1 MSRNY
6 SLPAIVHS
14 QILSDMVLL
23 LLRSN
28 DFPTRLRFVTLLRKI
43 GGRLKRLRV
52 KTKKGFFMALD
63 DIDYVQKT
71 IQQEGI
77 WEPEL
82 TEALDQLFSGDDIF
96 YDIGANVGYFS
107 LFCACAKKC
116 KVIAFEPDPLNC
128 EIIRLN
134 SKINSVEIK
143 TVQKAISSKQG
154 ELKFFRNS
162 ADNSGQSGFNSPNPV
177 AEFLVDVTTIDSFLR
192 ENPELPPTVIK
203 IDVEGHEYEVILGML
218 DLLNT
223 CPPRLIVFESNPDA
237 PQKLE
242 LIKNK
247 LKQCGYA
254 IRRVEISDDLDCYN
268 WIAEKLN
275 NQVV

>member
-1 MSRNY
+1 MRRNY
-6 SLPAIVHS
+6 PLPAVVQSLIIS
-14 QILSDMVLL
+14 NMALL

-28 DFPTRLRFVTLLRKI
+28 DFPSRLRLVTLLRKF
-43 GGRLKRLRV
+43 GGNMKRLKV
-52 KTKKGFFMALD
+52 ETKKGFLMALD
-63 DIDYVQKT
+63 DIDYIQKT
-71 IQQEGI
+71 IQQDRI

-82 TEALDQLFSGDDIF
+82 TESLDQLISEDDIF

-107 LFCACAKKC
+107 LFCACVKKC
-116 KVIAFEPDPLNC
+116 KVLAFEPDPLNC

-134 SKINSVEIK
+134 SKINGVEIK

-177 AEFLVDVTTIDSFLR
+177 AEFLVDVTTIDSFIR

-218 DLLNT
+218 DFLNT

-237 PQKLE
+237 PQKLD

-254 IRRVEISDDLDCYN
+254 IRRVETSDDLDCYN